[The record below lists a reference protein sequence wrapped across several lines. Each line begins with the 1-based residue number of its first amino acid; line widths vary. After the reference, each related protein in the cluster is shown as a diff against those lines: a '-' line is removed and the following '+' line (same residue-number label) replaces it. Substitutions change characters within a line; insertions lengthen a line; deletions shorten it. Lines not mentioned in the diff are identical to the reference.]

1 MSGSTETP
9 QLLMSVKEEVKEEE
23 FDDFLQK
30 YLSAI
35 PKVEEKPGLEPDC
48 KTEIYTSPTLTHK
61 EEEYSPVE
69 IKQEE
74 TSDLRE
80 YGHNDA
86 LSALT
91 IHQRSHRGEKPHQCS
106 QCGKTF
112 SHMFNLER
120 HQMIHTGEKPY
131 HCSQCGK
138 AFTQMGDLKTHQRI
152 HTGEKPYHC
161 SQCGKASRCIS
172 HLKTH
177 QRIHT
182 GEKSY

>member
-9 QLLMSVKEEVKEEE
+9 QLLMSVKEEIKEEE

-35 PKVEEKPGLEPDC
+35 RKVEEKPGLEPDC

-80 YGHNDA
+80 YSHND
-86 LSALT
+86 SNPT
-91 IHQRSHRGEKPHQCS
+91 
-106 QCGKTF
+106 GKLHISLYHET
-112 SHMFNLER
+112 LE
-120 HQMIHTGEKPY
+120 QY
-131 HCSQCGK
+131 DS
-138 AFTQMGDLKTHQRI
+138 
-152 HTGEKPYHC
+152 
-161 SQCGKASRCIS
+161 
-172 HLKTH
+172 
-177 QRIHT
+177 
-182 GEKSY
+182 